1 MLTLFIIDCFCL
13 QHILL
18 SHSPDDPHFAGD
30 LERHFINTLVWVC
43 GGFLSSANKTS
54 FNEWWRATF
63 NLHSPQY
70 RYPEGGTLWDY
81 HVKPGTHGF
90 LSWAK
95 QVPPFSLPSDGATP
109 PFVHTARSVALA
121 DFVMQCLANGCPV
134 LLNGLSGSGKTSLL
148 KQLVC
153 ESSKPALPDTN
164 LLHVYCNLLT
174 SAEVVGTRFWTV
186 WNGTGAGSTS
196 RRAAN
201 DCCVSLMI
209 FTIPRYALSSVN
221 LPTMASASG

>member
-174 SAEVVGTRFWTV
+174 SAEVV
-186 WNGTGAGSTS
+186 WNQILDCVEWDWGRKYKPKGCKRLLCFIDDLHNTEVCTIISEF
-196 RRAAN
+196 AN
-201 DCCVSLMI
+201 
-209 FTIPRYALSSVN
+209 N
-221 LPTMASASG
+221 G